1 MSKMTEVNTNHSV
14 AVVVV
19 VVVVYIKFCS
29 HCNCFQL
36 SKKFVYCFPHC
47 TDEKCSYAG
56 QNFLEIKECLFH
68 HFN

>member
-19 VVVVYIKFCS
+19 VVVVVYIKFCS

-36 SKKFVYCFPHC
+36 ARNLFI
-47 TDEKCSYAG
+47 A
-56 QNFLEIKECLFH
+56 FLTARMRSVVTLGKISLK
-68 HFN
+68 